1 VARKTVA
8 RVLVGLADRHRHGT
22 TIALM
27 PKGGG
32 LNADPSCESVPPSIP
47 TRRCAVPK
55 FLVKARYTSEGAK
68 GVQSGGGTSRREAI
82 AKMAAGLGGSLE
94 SFYFAFG
101 ETDAYVVLDLPDNRA
116 AAAAAIA
123 VGASGA
129 AGSEVV
135 VLLTPEDVDAA
146 AGLSVDYRPP
156 GS

>member
-1 VARKTVA
+1 
-8 RVLVGLADRHRHGT
+8 
-22 TIALM
+22 M
-27 PKGGG
+27 
-32 LNADPSCESVPPSIP
+32 
-47 TRRCAVPK
+47 PK
-55 FLVKARYTSEGAK
+55 FLVKARYTAEGAR
-68 GVQSGGGTSRREAI
+68 GVQNAGGSSRRDAI
-82 AKMAAGLGGSLE
+82 ARMAEGLGGSLE

-101 ETDAYVVLDLPDNRA
+101 ETDAYVTLDMPDNRA

>member
-1 VARKTVA
+1 
-8 RVLVGLADRHRHGT
+8 
-22 TIALM
+22 M
-27 PKGGG
+27 
-32 LNADPSCESVPPSIP
+32 
-47 TRRCAVPK
+47 PK
-55 FLVKARYTSEGAK
+55 FLVKARYTTEGAK
-68 GVQSGGGTSRREAI
+68 GVQIGGGSSRRDAI
-82 AKMAAGLGGSLE
+82 ATMAAGLGGSLE

-135 VLLTPEDVDAA
+135 VLLTPEDVVAA